1 PERDAWSVLNTVIG
15 GGMSSRLFQNIRERQ
30 GLAYSVFSD
39 LSPYHDTGLFSVY
52 AGTSTQHVRKVV
64 DSILKELRDLRQN
77 PVPDEEL
84 RRAKDNLKG
93 SLMLGLEST
102 GARMSNLA
110 RQQIYFGRFIGL
122 NELLEKIEAVRAADV
137 QRITAEA
144 FDPARLALTV
154 LGNLNGLRIT
164 RADLAA

>member
-1 PERDAWSVLNTVIG
+1 
-15 GGMSSRLFQNIRERQ
+15 MRQ
-30 GLAYSVFSD
+30 
-39 LSPYHDTGLFSVY
+39 
-52 AGTSTQHVRKVV
+52 VV

-77 PVPDEEL
+77 PVPAEEL

-122 NELLEKIEAVRAADV
+122 NEMLERIEAVGAEDV
-137 QRITAEA
+137 QQITSQA
-144 FDPARLALTV
+144 FDPSRMALTV